1 MDANNDRA
9 TAPGLKQGH
18 PVQVNAQ
25 EARDGNKLDK
35 DTARN
40 RCTVGLHVGTHK
52 DDGKVDKVEAVED
65 SAAEDCGNAYFR
77 NKEIIMN
84 ATGSATK
91 AKRPDILP
99 LVLEHEQHEQG
110 KRSLPVDPNLGRGS
124 RSIRNKRSRK
134 QHRKEKQSQ
143 SKPRRLKG
151 VSPDAAW

>member
-1 MDANNDRA
+1 MDANKNHDANKLSHCSAERGGKGSIRGS
-9 TAPGLKQGH
+9 THQVPGLKQGH

-52 DDGKVDKVEAVED
+52 DDGKVDKVKAVED

-77 NKEIIMN
+77 NKELIMN

-91 AKRPDILP
+91 A
-99 LVLEHEQHEQG
+99 
-110 KRSLPVDPNLGRGS
+110 
-124 RSIRNKRSRK
+124 
-134 QHRKEKQSQ
+134 
-143 SKPRRLKG
+143 
-151 VSPDAAW
+151 

>member
-9 TAPGLKQGH
+9 PAPGLKQGH

-40 RCTVGLHVGTHK
+40 RKTVGLHVGTHK
-52 DDGKVDKVEAVED
+52 DDGPVDTVQAVED
-65 SAAEDCGNAYFR
+65 SSTEDCANAYFR
-77 NKEIIMN
+77 NQAMIMN

-91 AKRPDILP
+91 AKCHDDLP
-99 LVLEHEQHEQG
+99 SVLQHEQHKQG
-110 KRSLPVDPNLGRGS
+110 KRSHPVDPNSGHGS
-124 RSIRNKRSRK
+124 QSIRNKRSRK
-134 QHRKEKQSQ
+134 QHRNEKQSQ
-143 SKPRRLKG
+143 SKPRWKKG